1 MLTNIVHRWSDIQKL
16 RAGEMIYPSFVDF
29 HSTNVCNQHCTG
41 CAYDQVLETQIMP
54 EARQFQAIDTF
65 LEVGVK
71 AFDFAGGGEPTL
83 APYLAKAM
91 RYIADRGGHF
101 ALITNGV
108 KMSDELMDVLVEHG
122 TYLRVSLEASSPED
136 YKAYK
141 KTPDWHWTKVLE
153 NIREVIRRRNAAN
166 SQLEVSLKF
175 LVGKPL
181 RGRKHY
187 ENMRNLVADL
197 GPDRVNVKALVH
209 EPDELTLREKVN
221 EASMAEFWLADT
233 PNKHVW
239 IVPKYDATTHPQC
252 WLTPVHAMLEWNG
265 DLMLCCFWYYREE
278 QMKIGNIWT
287 TPFRELWMSELHKMK
302 IAQINKAD
310 CAKVFCKFGAHTESI
325 NQMDRRGAG
334 YWI

>member
-1 MLTNIVHRWSDIQKL
+1 MLTNIVSRWEDIKKL
-16 RAGEMIYPSFVDF
+16 KSGEMIWPSFVDF
-29 HSTNVCNQHCTG
+29 HGTNVCNQHCTG
-41 CAYDQVLETQIMP
+41 CAYDSLLHTQIMP
-54 EARQFQAIDTF
+54 EHRQFEAIDTF

-108 KMSDELMDVLVEHG
+108 KMSDELMDVMVEHG

-187 ENMRNLVADL
+187 ENMRDLVADL
-197 GPDRVNVKALVH
+197 GPDRVTVKAIRH

-221 EASMAEFWLADT
+221 EASMADFWLAAT
-233 PNKHVW
+233 PNKHVK
-239 IVPKYDATTHPQC
+239 IVPKYTADTHPQC
-252 WLTPVHAMLEWNG
+252 WLTPVHTLCEWDG
-265 DLMLCCFWYYREE
+265 KISACCYGYYRGDALV
-278 QMKIGNIWT
+278 IGNMFE
-287 TPFRELWMSELHKMK
+287 TPFRELWMSSKHWEVLRGIKP
-302 IAQINKAD
+302 AQ
-310 CAKVFCKFGAHTESI
+310 CAEVDCKFTGHHEAVE
-325 NQMDRRGAG
+325 QMERGGAG
-334 YWI
+334 FWI